1 MIIHILKGIQ
11 IDLGDESMAFRHKC
25 GFKVVKENERQVDVM
40 DDIIRAKVIH
50 GEHKGK
56 IGIVTGIF
64 WAANTAIIKTDGGEE
79 ISVKPIEIA
88 VNEQINVAF

>member
-1 MIIHILKGIQ
+1 
-11 IDLGDESMAFRHKC
+11 
-25 GFKVVKENERQVDVM
+25 M
-40 DDIIRAKVIH
+40 DDGIRAKVIH

-64 WAANTAIIKTDGGEE
+64 WAANTAIIKTDSGEE

-88 VNEQINVAF
+88 VNE

>member
-1 MIIHILKGIQ
+1 
-11 IDLGDESMAFRHKC
+11 
-25 GFKVVKENERQVDVM
+25 M

-88 VNEQINVAF
+88 VNE